1 MEARKK
7 SHIIEGIRE
16 WVKTPTREDLQDSC
30 LQLAEALES
39 LDNDARQ
46 LLKELG
52 VEDDVL
58 PPLPT
63 LH

>member
-1 MEARKK
+1 MEASKK
-7 SHIIEGIRE
+7 GHIIEGIRE

-30 LQLAEALES
+30 LQLAKALES
-39 LDNDARQ
+39 LDNDARR

-52 VEDDVL
+52 VKDDMLL
-58 PPLPT
+58 PPPT

>member
-1 MEARKK
+1 MEASKK
-7 SHIIEGIRE
+7 GHIIEGIRE
-16 WVKTPTREDLQDSC
+16 WVKTAAREDLQGIC
-30 LQLAEALES
+30 LQLAETLER
-39 LDNDARQ
+39 LDNDARR